1 LKYCV
6 LCLVLFL
13 TIGCGSGDSLRLL
26 KQKHSQL
33 NDYLTQTKN
42 ELHLCRNN
50 LRTAGDLCEESM
62 RKVKQHLSFCYQ
74 EKNYVLG
81 EFNKNEESKRSC
93 VRDNVSLRRNLKR
106 VMSTCNVV
114 CEDCD

>member
-1 LKYCV
+1 MKYYV

-13 TIGCGSGDSLRLL
+13 TIGCGPSDSLRLI
-26 KQKHSQL
+26 KQKNSQL

-50 LRTAGDLCEESM
+50 LRTASDLCEDSM
-62 RKVKQHLSFCYQ
+62 RKVKQQLTFCYQ
-74 EKNYVLG
+74 EKNYVLD

-93 VRDNVSLRRNLKR
+93 VRDNVALRRNLKR
-106 VMSTCNVV
+106 VMSSCNSV